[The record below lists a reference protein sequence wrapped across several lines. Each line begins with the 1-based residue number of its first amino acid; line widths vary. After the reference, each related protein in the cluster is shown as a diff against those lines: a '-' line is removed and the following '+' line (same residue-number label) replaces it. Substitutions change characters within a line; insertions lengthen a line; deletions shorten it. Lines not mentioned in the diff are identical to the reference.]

1 MSTCTLMK
9 LGLATAM
16 LVSAPTISDAIDA
29 VRGPAYGPAPP
40 IFGYYWTG
48 FYGGGHLGVGWSD
61 GASGFL
67 GGGQAGFNYQIN
79 KWVLGVEGQFSG
91 TSIKDNVN
99 ATFVFPGAIATAHA
113 ETSLDWVST
122 LAPRFGYAFDR
133 WLVYGKVGGAWAH
146 ASANLSANVISPGV
160 GGGIAGT
167 VTQNVSGWML
177 GIGTEYALWNNWTA
191 KMEYNMMDF
200 GSDSPFSND
209 KFHVFKGGINYHIGG
224 PGVPF

>member
-1 MSTCTLMK
+1 MK

-16 LVSAPTISDAIDA
+16 LVSASAVSNAIDP
-29 VRGPAYGPAPP
+29 VRAPAYGPAPP

-79 KWVLGVEGQFSG
+79 QWVLGVEGEFSG

-99 ATFVFPGAIATAHA
+99 ATFVFPGAIATTHA

-122 LAPRFGYAFDR
+122 LTPRFGYAFDR
-133 WLVYGKVGGAWAH
+133 WLVYGKVGGAWGH
-146 ASANLSANVISPGV
+146 SSANLSASVISPGV
-160 GGGIAGT
+160 GGGIAGSISRT
-167 VTQNVSGWML
+167 ASGWML
-177 GIGTEYALWNNWTA
+177 GIGTEYALQYNWTA
-191 KMEYNMMDF
+191 KIEYNMMDF
-200 GSDSPFSND
+200 GNDSPFSND
-209 KFHVFKGGINYHIGG
+209 KFHVFKGGINYRIGG
-224 PGVPF
+224 PGRPF